1 MHMPPEPSTAP
12 ILEWAQAPQGPRAAA
27 TAVLRRALA
36 MEGWPWPPHAFPSG
50 TALVGGAV
58 RDGLLGRLG
67 PQPDLDL
74 VVPADAIALCTRLS
88 RSHGGSVVVLDGE
101 RSIARLVL
109 RGWSLDLAR
118 QVGDDLES
126 DLWRR
131 DFRLNALALPL
142 APGAELL
149 DPTGGLADLVGGE
162 LVAVREANL
171 LDDPLRMLRGVRL
184 AAELGFR
191 LEPRTRGWI
200 ERHHGRISQVAP
212 ERVLQELQKLAQA
225 PGGGRGLAEALA
237 CGLLEPWRSVGPEP
251 VWGAALGP
259 GGELAT
265 GLELTAAEAA
275 RALPLARLA
284 RLLDAAALE
293 RLRSS
298 RQLQQRCGQLRGWL
312 LRLLESRGGAAAGL
326 RRLGEAERLSLHL
339 QLEADLPALLLFFP
353 ANLAAEWLKRWRNP
367 QDPLFHPRPPID
379 GRSLQQQLGLSPS
392 RRLGELLAHLTLE
405 AAYGRIHGPQQAL
418 RQARVWLEST
428 PA

>member
-1 MHMPPEPSTAP
+1 MHMPPGPSTPP
-12 ILEWAQAPQGPRAAA
+12 ILKWPCAPEGRRAAA
-27 TAVLRRALA
+27 TAVLRQALA
-36 MEGWPWPPHAFPSG
+36 IESWPLPPDCFPRG

-74 VVPADAIALCTRLS
+74 VVPGDAITLCNRLS
-88 RSHGGSVVVLDGE
+88 RRHGGSVVVLDAE

-131 DFRLNALALPL
+131 DFRVNALALPL
-142 APGAELL
+142 VPGSELL
-149 DPTGGLADLVGGE
+149 DPTGGLEDLVVGE

-171 LDDPLRMLRGVRL
+171 LDDPLRLLRGVRL

-200 ERHHGRISQVAP
+200 ERHHDHISQVAP
-212 ERVLQELQKLAQA
+212 ERVLQELEKLAQA
-225 PGGGRGLAEALA
+225 PSGGMGLAEALSY
-237 CGLLEPWRSVGPEP
+237 GLLDPWRSIGPEP
-251 VWGAALGP
+251 FWGQGVWL
-259 GGELAT
+259 E
-265 GLELTAAEAA
+265 LELTPVEAA

-284 RLLDAAALE
+284 RVLDAPALE

-298 RQLQQRCGQLRGWL
+298 RQLQQRCGLLHRWL
-312 LRLLESRGGAAAGL
+312 LRLLDSSEGATSGL
-326 RRLGEAERLSLHL
+326 QRLSEAERLRLHQ
-339 QLEADLPALLLFFP
+339 QLEGDLPALLLFFP
-353 ANLAAEWLKRWRNP
+353 ANLAKEWLTRWRNP
-367 QDPLFHPRPPID
+367 HDPLFHPRPPID
-379 GRSLQQQLGLSPS
+379 GGSLQEHLGLSPS

-405 AAYGRIHGPQQAL
+405 AAYGRIQGRQEAL
-418 RQARVWLEST
+418 CQARRWLERT

>member
-1 MHMPPEPSTAP
+1 M
-12 ILEWAQAPQGPRAAA
+12 
-27 TAVLRRALA
+27 LRQALA
-36 MEGWPWPPHAFPSG
+36 VEDWPWPPDSFPTG

-74 VVPADAIALCTRLS
+74 VVPGDALALCNSLS
-88 RSHGGSVVVLDGE
+88 RRHGGRVVVLDAE

-142 APGAELL
+142 APGSELM
-149 DPTGGLADLVGGE
+149 DPTGGLGDLVGGE

-200 ERHHGRISQVAP
+200 EQHHGRISQVAP
-212 ERVLQELQKLAQA
+212 ERVLQELEKLVQA
-225 PGGGRGLAEALA
+225 PSGGTGLGEALSY
-237 CGLLEPWRSVGPEP
+237 GLLDPWRSSGTEP
-251 VWGAALGP
+251 IWQPASGP
-259 GGELAT
+259 GAGGLGQA
-265 GLELTAAEAA
+265 LELELGLTPAEAA

-284 RLLDAAALE
+284 RVLDAASLE

-298 RQLQQRCGQLRGWL
+298 RQLQQRCERLRHWL
-312 LRLLESRGGAAAGL
+312 LRLLDSAEGAASGL
-326 RRLGEAERLSLHL
+326 QRLGEAERLSLHQ
-339 QLEADLPALLLFFP
+339 QLEEDLPALLLFFP
-353 ANLAAEWLKRWRNP
+353 ANLAADWLARWRNP

-379 GRSLQQQLGLSPS
+379 GRGLQDLLGLNPS
-392 RRLGELLAHLTLE
+392 RQLGELLAHLTHE
-405 AAYGRIHGPQQAL
+405 AAYGRIQGRGEAL
-418 RQARVWLEST
+418 DAARLWLKRT
-428 PA
+428 TA

>member
-1 MHMPPEPSTAP
+1 M
-12 ILEWAQAPQGPRAAA
+12 
-27 TAVLRRALA
+27 LRQALA
-36 MEGWPWPPHAFPSG
+36 VEDWPWPPDSFPTG

-74 VVPADAIALCTRLS
+74 VVPGDALALCNSLS
-88 RSHGGSVVVLDGE
+88 RRHGGRVVVLDAE

-142 APGAELL
+142 APGSELM
-149 DPTGGLADLVGGE
+149 DPTGGLGDLVGGE

-200 ERHHGRISQVAP
+200 ERHHRRISQVAP
-212 ERVLQELQKLAQA
+212 ERVLQELEKLVQA
-225 PGGGRGLAEALA
+225 PSGGTGLGEALSY
-237 CGLLEPWRSVGPEP
+237 GLLDPWRSSGTEL
-251 VWGAALGP
+251 VWQPASGP
-259 GGELAT
+259 GAGGLGQA
-265 GLELTAAEAA
+265 LELELGLTPAEAA

-284 RLLDAAALE
+284 RVLDAASLE
-293 RLRSS
+293 RLHSS
-298 RQLQQRCGQLRGWL
+298 RQLQQRCERLRHWL
-312 LRLLESRGGAAAGL
+312 LRLLDSAEGAASGL
-326 RRLGEAERLSLHL
+326 QRLSEAERLSLHQ
-339 QLEADLPALLLFFP
+339 QLEEDLPALLLFFP
-353 ANLAAEWLKRWRNP
+353 ANLAADWLARWRNP

-379 GRSLQQQLGLSPS
+379 GRGLQDLLGLSPS
-392 RRLGELLAHLTLE
+392 RQLGELLAHLTHE
-405 AAYGRIHGPQQAL
+405 AAYGRIQGRQEAL
-418 RQARVWLEST
+418 RQARLWLKRT
-428 PA
+428 TA

>member
-1 MHMPPEPSTAP
+1 M
-12 ILEWAQAPQGPRAAA
+12 LRQVL
-27 TAVLRRALA
+27 AV
-36 MEGWPWPPHAFPSG
+36 EDWPWPPDSFPTG

-74 VVPADAIALCTRLS
+74 VVPGDALALCNSLS
-88 RSHGGSVVVLDGE
+88 RRHGGRVVVLDAE

-142 APGAELL
+142 APGSELM
-149 DPTGGLADLVGGE
+149 DPTGGLGDLVGGE

-200 ERHHGRISQVAP
+200 KQHHGRISEVAP
-212 ERVLQELQKLAQA
+212 ERVLQELEKLVQA
-225 PGGGRGLAEALA
+225 PSGGTGLGEALSY
-237 CGLLEPWRSVGPEP
+237 GLLDPWRPSGTEP
-251 VWGAALGP
+251 IWQPASGP
-259 GGELAT
+259 GAGGLGQA
-265 GLELTAAEAA
+265 LELELGLTPAEAA

-284 RLLDAAALE
+284 RVLDAASLE

-298 RQLQQRCGQLRGWL
+298 RQLQQRCERLRHWL
-312 LRLLESRGGAAAGL
+312 LRLLDSAEGAASGL
-326 RRLGEAERLSLHL
+326 QRLGEAERLSLHQ
-339 QLEADLPALLLFFP
+339 QLEEDLPALLLFFP
-353 ANLAAEWLKRWRNP
+353 ANLAADWLARWRNP

-379 GRSLQQQLGLSPS
+379 GRGLQDLLGLSPS
-392 RRLGELLAHLTLE
+392 RQLGELLAHLTHE
-405 AAYGRIHGPQQAL
+405 AAYGRIQGRQEAL
-418 RQARVWLEST
+418 RQARLWLKRT
-428 PA
+428 TA

>member
-1 MHMPPEPSTAP
+1 M
-12 ILEWAQAPQGPRAAA
+12 LRQAI
-27 TAVLRRALA
+27 AV
-36 MEGWPWPPHAFPSG
+36 EDWPWPPDSFPTG

-74 VVPADAIALCTRLS
+74 VVPGDALGLCNSLS
-88 RSHGGSVVVLDGE
+88 RRHGGRVVVLDAE

-131 DFRLNALALPL
+131 DFRLNAMALPL
-142 APGAELL
+142 APGSELI
-149 DPTGGLADLVGGE
+149 DPTGGLGDLVEGE

-171 LDDPLRMLRGVRL
+171 IDDPLRMLRGVRL

-200 ERHHGRISQVAP
+200 ERHHGRISEVAP
-212 ERVLQELQKLAQA
+212 ERVLQELEKLVQA
-225 PGGGRGLAEALA
+225 PSGGKGLGEALSY
-237 CGLLEPWRSVGPEP
+237 GLLDPWRSSGPYP
-251 VWGAALGP
+251 VWQP
-259 GGELAT
+259 ELE
-265 GLELTAAEAA
+265 LELTPAEAA

-284 RLLDAAALE
+284 RVFDAASLE

-298 RQLQQRCGQLRGWL
+298 RQLQQRCERLRHWL
-312 LRLLESRGGAAAGL
+312 LRLLDNAEGAASGL
-326 RRLGEAERLSLHL
+326 QRLGEAERLSLHQ
-339 QLEADLPALLLFFP
+339 QLEEDLPALLQFFP
-353 ANLAAEWLKRWRNP
+353 ANLAADWLARWRNT

-379 GRSLQQQLGLSPS
+379 GRSLQDQLGLSPS
-392 RRLGELLAHLTLE
+392 RQLGELLAHLTHE
-405 AAYGRIHGPQQAL
+405 AAYGRIQGQQEAL
-418 RQARVWLEST
+418 RQARLWLEGT
-428 PA
+428 AA

>member
-1 MHMPPEPSTAP
+1 
-12 ILEWAQAPQGPRAAA
+12 
-27 TAVLRRALA
+27 VLRQGLA
-36 MEGWPWPPHAFPSG
+36 MESWPCPPHSFPSG

-67 PQPDLDL
+67 PRPDLDL
-74 VVPADAIALCTRLS
+74 VVPGDAIALCNSLS
-88 RSHGGSVVVLDGE
+88 RRHGGSVVVLDGE
-101 RSIARLVL
+101 RSMARLVL

-142 APGAELL
+142 APRAELL
-149 DPTGGLADLVGGE
+149 DPTGGLEDLLGGE

-171 LDDPLRMLRGVRL
+171 LEDPLRMLRGVRL
-184 AAELGFR
+184 ATELGFR

-200 ERHHGRISQVAP
+200 ERHHGRITQVAP
-212 ERVLQELQKLAQA
+212 ERVLQELEKLAQA
-225 PGGGRGLAEALA
+225 AGGEVGLQEALS
-237 CGLLEPWRSVGPEP
+237 CGLLDPWRSIGPQPIWPQP
-251 VWGAALGP
+251 VWGAAEQRGS
-259 GGELAT
+259 ELD
-265 GLELTAAEAA
+265 LTPAEAA
-275 RALPLARLA
+275 RALPLARLV
-284 RLLDAAALE
+284 RVLDAPALE

-298 RQLQQRCGQLRGWL
+298 RQLQQRCRLLRRWL
-312 LRLLESRGGAAAGL
+312 LRLLSSSDGVVAGL
-326 RRLGEAERLSLHL
+326 RDLGEAERLILHQ

-353 ANLAAEWLKRWRNP
+353 TNLAAEWLERWRNP

-379 GRSLQQQLGLSPS
+379 GRCLQQQLGLSPS

-405 AAYGRIHGPQQAL
+405 AAFGRIQGRQDALIQASL
-418 RQARVWLEST
+418 WLKRT